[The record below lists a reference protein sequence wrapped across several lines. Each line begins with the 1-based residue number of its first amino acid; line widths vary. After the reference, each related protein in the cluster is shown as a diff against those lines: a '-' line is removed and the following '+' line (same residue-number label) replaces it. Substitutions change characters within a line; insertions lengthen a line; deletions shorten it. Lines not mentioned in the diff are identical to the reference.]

1 MEETVER
8 IIRIENE
15 AKNLAKDSSDRAKDL
30 DTSVKNEIGELE
42 KKTKE
47 RAEKRLEKVQAF
59 ESAEAEK
66 LIGETEKKRNEAIE
80 RLNKIYAEKKDEW
93 VNMIVDSVIGEK

>member
-15 AKNLAKDSSDRAKDL
+15 AKNIAKDSSDRVRDL
-30 DTSVKNEIGELE
+30 DTSVKNEISEME

-47 RAEKRLEKVQAF
+47 RAEKRLETVKAF
-59 ESAEAEK
+59 ESAESEK
-66 LIGETEKKRNEAIE
+66 LIGETEKKRDEAIE
-80 RLNKIYAEKKDEW
+80 RLNKTYAEKKDEW
-93 VNMIVDSVIGEK
+93 VKMIVDSVIGEK